1 MRRLP
6 TPVALIVAG
15 LTIWGC
21 KTITE
26 ELPSKPSSVSNPTVT
41 VPLPVVVTPVQIPQP
56 ASPAPGPTPTPS
68 SENPTPTPTPTPASG
83 GGPSAPQSCA
93 PAHETGNQRCPREG
107 SSDFLGVVESAYDTL
122 IDEHPNWFTRD
133 GGVYYVKLD
142 DEEWAWAVVNAI
154 RRKGYCAGLYAEEVS
169 VRNSRAYSENFDV
182 LMSSGSIRRGEGAYR
197 STCYPAST
205 TEE

>member
-1 MRRLP
+1 
-6 TPVALIVAG
+6 

-26 ELPSKPSSVSNPTVT
+26 ELPAKASSVPNPTVT
-41 VPLPVVVTPVQIPQP
+41 VPFPVVVTPVEVPQP
-56 ASPAPGPTPTPS
+56 ASPAPGPTPTPATGD
-68 SENPTPTPTPTPASG
+68 PAPTPTPTPAGG
-83 GGPSAPQSCA
+83 GGPAAPQSCA
-93 PAHETGNQRCPREG
+93 SAHETGNQRCPREG

-133 GGVYYVKLD
+133 GGVYFVKID
-142 DEEWAWAVVNAI
+142 DMDWAWAVVDAI
-154 RRKGYCAGLYAEEVS
+154 RRKGYCAGIYAEEVS
-169 VRNSRAYSENFDV
+169 VRTSRAYSENFDV
-182 LMSSGSIRRGEGAYR
+182 LISTGAIRRGEGAYR